1 MNSRPLGHYVR
12 RPGVGRWR
20 LGAELDRHT
29 KALCLRCWCA
39 TRNRDRNRTI
49 PHFALVEKKRKK
61 SNGPPFSRKQTN
73 TPSTYLP
80 PWLYFTLPVARYR
93 SPPQRRRE
101 WMGALPV
108 SRLPTPFLARV
119 LMMCR
124 RGLRKKTKRVC
135 CPCPGG
141 YKHKSLVILCRAA
154 IATIGCGSIHRG
166 ASN

>member
-1 MNSRPLGHYVR
+1 M
-12 RPGVGRWR
+12 GRWR

-49 PHFALVEKKRKK
+49 PHFALVEKKSKK
-61 SNGPPFSRKQTN
+61 AMVLPPFRESKQN

-93 SPPQRRRE
+93 SLPQRRRE

-124 RGLRKKTKRVC
+124 RGLRKKLKESAV
-135 CPCPGG
+135 PCPGG
-141 YKHKSLVILCRAA
+141 YKHKSLVFICRAA